1 MAQSDTLYNAGKF
14 LASLDENLSLMEN
27 RLNTSANFDI
37 LRRDVLIGGRKAGF
51 FFIDGFVQE
60 DMVEKL
66 IQFFYS
72 LKEDDLR
79 DLDTFLERGM
89 PYTEA
94 ESCNEVEK
102 AVTMFLS
109 GVTLMMGLKMQSLL
123 TAGTILQEMYRNHG
137 KTECSEAPG
146 MVLLRLWFIMLP
158 CLGDVSGMI
167 NSVWNF

>member
-1 MAQSDTLYNAGKF
+1 MKKTGREKYIMAQSDTLYNAGKF

-79 DLDTFLERGM
+79 DLDTFL
-89 PYTEA
+89 
-94 ESCNEVEK
+94 
-102 AVTMFLS
+102 
-109 GVTLMMGLKMQSLL
+109 
-123 TAGTILQEMYRNHG
+123 AG
-137 KTECSEAPG
+137 
-146 MVLLRLWFIMLP
+146 
-158 CLGDVSGMI
+158 
-167 NSVWNF
+167 